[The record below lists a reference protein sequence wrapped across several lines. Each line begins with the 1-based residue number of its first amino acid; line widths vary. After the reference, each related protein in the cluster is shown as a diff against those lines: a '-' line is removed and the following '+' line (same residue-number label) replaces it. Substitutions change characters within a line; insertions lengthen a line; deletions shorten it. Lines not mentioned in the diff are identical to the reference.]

1 MLKDVQTI
9 FEDYRQMMNH
19 LKKKS
24 YEKNMGIF
32 IEKYGHYLTE
42 MTDYVDKAEEK
53 EIAAKELAVCFVDAV
68 DNTFSKGIRKKIP
81 SSLQADLN
89 MYMIY
94 FVFPALLKT
103 EHEHSKLIA
112 DALCDECR
120 SRFKESQFSYAD
132 YDFIYNSFREKI
144 FGIF

>member
-94 FVFPALLKT
+94 FRISEYLQVSSP
-103 EHEHSKLIA
+103 H
-112 DALCDECR
+112 
-120 SRFKESQFSYAD
+120 
-132 YDFIYNSFREKI
+132 
-144 FGIF
+144 